1 MKLDY
6 FLKKEKINR
15 ILSYA
20 EIKDGNKIYFG
31 WKESNTLDLNTKLV
45 ISKKKVDD
53 SVKIEVATLSDYE
66 AYFKAS
72 TSETPA
78 SFLVKWES
86 ADDKALKNFLKS
98 NKQLYLNGEESFWIK
113 MANLILNEKGFNKFG
128 ISYKIL
134 DLE

>member
-31 WKESNTLDLNTKLV
+31 WKESKTLDLNTKLI
-45 ISKKKVDD
+45 ISKKKIDGIT
-53 SVKIEVATLSDYE
+53 KNEVATLSDYE

-72 TSETPA
+72 TSDSPEL
-78 SFLVKWES
+78 FLAKWES
-86 ADDKALKNFLKS
+86 AGDKALKNFLKS
-98 NKQLYLNGEESFWIK
+98 NKQLYLEGEESFWIK
-113 MANLILNEKGFNKFG
+113 MANLILNGRGFNKFG

>member
-6 FLKKEKINR
+6 FLKKEKVSR

-31 WKESNTLDLNTKLV
+31 WKESKTLDLNTKLV
-45 ISKKKVDD
+45 ISKKKIEG
-53 SVKIEVATLSDYE
+53 STKIEVATLSDYE

-72 TSETPA
+72 TSESPA
-78 SFLVKWES
+78 SFLIKWES

-98 NKQLYLNGEESFWIK
+98 NKESYLEGEESFWIK
-113 MANLILNEKGFNKFG
+113 MASLVLKGKGFNKFG